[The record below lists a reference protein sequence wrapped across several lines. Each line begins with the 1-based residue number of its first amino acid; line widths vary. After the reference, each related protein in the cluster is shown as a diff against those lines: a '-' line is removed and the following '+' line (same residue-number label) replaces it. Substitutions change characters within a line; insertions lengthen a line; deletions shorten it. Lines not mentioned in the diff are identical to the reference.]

1 MRASCGP
8 GRAASHEQ
16 QESAYERPNERA
28 LLSSALSEQ
37 SLRRDRR
44 ANGAHSADR
53 QTDRGERE
61 SWVSQ
66 SARSQLTK
74 RERERGRRRVGVA
87 VAVTVAVTVAS
98 VVVAVVFVVTVLA
111 VSCGSTMRGKSYAKN
126 ALVEHAVQVER

>member
-61 SWVSQ
+61 SRVSQ

-87 VAVTVAVTVAS
+87 VAVTVAS